1 MILFDTSVIL
11 DALDKNSEQFEWA
24 SRLIIEAAAED
35 GAAVNAVTV
44 AELCAGDRDPE
55 SVEADLLNWDLQV
68 LDIPAVAAA
77 ICGKAHRRYAI
88 ARSASGGGLAPK
100 IPLPDFFIGAHAEIM
115 KWKLATRDADRISR
129 YFPKVHLLTPKK
141 IISRA

>member
-11 DALDKNSEQFEWA
+11 DALDKKSEHFKWA
-24 SRLIIEAAAED
+24 SSLLIEAATGD

-44 AELCAGDRDPE
+44 AELCAGDRNPE
-55 SVEADLLNWDLQV
+55 SVQADLLNWELQL
-68 LDIPAVAAA
+68 LDVPAAA
-77 ICGKAHRRYAI
+77 AAVCGKAHRRYAL
-88 ARSASGGGLAPK
+88 ARRASSGGPAPK

-115 KWKLATRDADRISR
+115 KWKLATRDTERISR

-141 IISRA
+141 

>member
-1 MILFDTSVIL
+1 MTLFDTSVIL
-11 DALDKNSEQFEWA
+11 DALDKKSEYFGWV
-24 SRLIIEAAAED
+24 SGLLIEAAAGD

-68 LDIPAVAAA
+68 LDVPAAA
-77 ICGKAHRRYAI
+77 AAVCGKAHRRYAL
-88 ARSASGGGLAPK
+88 ARRASGGGLAPK

-115 KWKLATRDADRISR
+115 RWKLATRDADRISR

-141 IISRA
+141 